1 MYQLQDLQSQ
11 NIHLFL
17 RRIATIEAPK
27 RHQSD
32 PTHCSNFIRT
42 TMKH

>member
-27 RHQSD
+27 RHQSG
-32 PTHCSNFIRT
+32 PIRCSNFIRT